1 MGIGFGST
9 ASSHARITHKETYFR
24 AEYVP
29 TGCTYGTVRADTHGS
44 YATPAQGRITHKYV
58 IQDYVPA
65 RFKGGLRSKP
75 PSHTRKRDTNQHTE
89 QIGLKHE
96 QKREPRPSLLGQ
108 VTVTRSICFSLLLSF
123 AACFILDQ
131 FSLFRLK
138 RPGPRPSGRL
148 LSPAQP
154 TAGLGLYQDRYTLC
168 HVSHRISCGL
178 CTHGPFHWFN

>member
-1 MGIGFGST
+1 MHRAYVAYGPHMRPTSKLTKIHKNCNFLQLFGDLIGSYRRNLTKTGCFTVGIQVWVWVACHT
-9 ASSHARITHKETYFR
+9 HDARITHKETYFR

-89 QIGLKHE
+89 Q
-96 QKREPRPSLLGQ
+96 
-108 VTVTRSICFSLLLSF
+108 T
-123 AACFILDQ
+123 
-131 FSLFRLK
+131 
-138 RPGPRPSGRL
+138 
-148 LSPAQP
+148 
-154 TAGLGLYQDRYTLC
+154 
-168 HVSHRISCGL
+168 
-178 CTHGPFHWFN
+178 